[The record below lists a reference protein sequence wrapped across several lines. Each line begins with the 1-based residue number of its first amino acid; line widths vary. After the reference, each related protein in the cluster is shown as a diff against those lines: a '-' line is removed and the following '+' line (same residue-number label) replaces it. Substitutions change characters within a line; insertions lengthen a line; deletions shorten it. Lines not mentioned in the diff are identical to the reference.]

1 MIILNGFNH
10 RVYPKRK
17 AFPGFI
23 YLVKCHEYYKI
34 GYTNGSISVRVSQI
48 QAGNPYPVEL
58 FDHFSS
64 FTARKDEDFLHRL
77 FDNVRVR
84 GEWFEIPSIYIERR
98 EIWFKPFE
106 SILVKQIQD
115 EIESKILAGN

>member
-10 RVYPKRK
+10 RVYPERK
-17 AFPGFI
+17 CIPGLI

-34 GYTNGSISVRVSQI
+34 GLTGDIKSRVSQI
-48 QAGNPYPVEL
+48 QTGNPYPVEL
-58 FDHFSS
+58 IDHFSS

-84 GEWFEIPSIYIERR
+84 GEWFEIPSIYIERK

-106 SILVKQIQD
+106 SISVKQIQD
-115 EIESKILAGN
+115 EIESKILAVK

>member
-10 RVYPKRK
+10 RVYPERK
-17 AFPGFI
+17 CIPGLI

-34 GYTNGSISVRVSQI
+34 GQTGGHINARISQI
-48 QAGNPYPVEL
+48 QTGNPYAVEL
-58 FDHFSS
+58 IDQFSS
-64 FTARKDEDFLHRL
+64 YKPRKDEDFLHRL

-84 GEWFEIPSIYIERR
+84 GEWFEIPSIYIESR

-106 SILVKQIQD
+106 NMSVKQIQD
-115 EIESKILAGN
+115 EIESKILAGK